1 MIEGI
6 VKLIGIFLLICLMLW
21 AGYKL
26 EKRQSR
32 ND

>member
-6 VKLIGIFLLICLMLW
+6 LQVVGVFLLVGLFIW

-26 EKRQSR
+26 EKKQGEQ
-32 ND
+32 

>member
-6 VKLIGIFLLICLMLW
+6 LQVVGVFLLVCLIIW

-26 EKRQSR
+26 EKQQRYK
-32 ND
+32 

>member
-6 VKLIGIFLLICLMLW
+6 LQVVGVFLLVGLIIW

-26 EKRQSR
+26 EKRQ
-32 ND
+32 NK

>member
-6 VKLIGIFLLICLMLW
+6 LQVVGVFLLVGLFLW

-26 EKRQSR
+26 EKRQS
-32 ND
+32 NK

>member
-6 VKLIGIFLLICLMLW
+6 FQVVGVFLLVGLFLW

-26 EKRQSR
+26 EKKQSEK
-32 ND
+32 